1 MDNAAIPSATTNS
14 YISKHNHGNK
24 QRDKRSRSLVLVRS
38 SDFKKRRKSFGKAT
52 RNPPVAKAPNIRLL
66 SRQSSRAVINSD
78 SLIRPGVGTRSR
90 ISEGPDQA
98 KARLARMC
106 AAVRTLIECVG
117 EDPDREGLQATPLRY
132 AKALLFFT
140 KGYQINLNEVV
151 NNALFREQHGGI
163 VIVKDVE
170 IHSLCEHH
178 LVPFVGK
185 VQVVETT
192 LCSLD

>member
-1 MDNAAIPSATTNS
+1 MNS
-14 YISKHNHGNK
+14 ESL
-24 QRDKRSRSLVLVRS
+24 KRP
-38 SDFKKRRKSFGKAT
+38 D
-52 RNPPVAKAPNIRLL
+52 
-66 SRQSSRAVINSD
+66 
-78 SLIRPGVGTRSR
+78 VGTRSR
-90 ISEGPDQA
+90 FSEEPDQA
-98 KARLARMC
+98 GARLARMC

-140 KGYQINLNEVV
+140 RGYQINLNEVV

-185 VQVVETT
+185 VQVVDTT
-192 LCSLD
+192 LWSLDKS